1 MNDIR
6 CTIKK
11 PIAVLSEN
19 ERGYTKEVNLVSWN
33 DNAPKLDIRQWHPGH
48 ERCGKGISLTEEE
61 TYNLYLALMEI
72 YSDKEGVVAFGEN

>member
-19 ERGYTKEVNLVSWN
+19 EQGYTKEVNLVSWN
-33 DNAPKLDIRQWHPGH
+33 DNAPKLDIRQWHPGR
-48 ERCGKGISLTEEE
+48 ERCGKGITLSDEEGR
-61 TYNLYLALMEI
+61 NLYEALKQLYEQ
-72 YSDKEGVVAFGEN
+72 E